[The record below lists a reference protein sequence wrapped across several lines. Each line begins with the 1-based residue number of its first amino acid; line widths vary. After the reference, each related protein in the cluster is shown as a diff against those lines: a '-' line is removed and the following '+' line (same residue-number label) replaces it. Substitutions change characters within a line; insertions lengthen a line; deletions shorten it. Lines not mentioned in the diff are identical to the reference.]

1 MLIMINLIQSEIYK
15 LVRNKTFGYLMM
27 ASFILSFVLHILIIV
42 DWWQLGGTSLD
53 IAGLGELNTLNIY
66 LLPLFFNILVSTL
79 GAFYISNEFS
89 QNGQIKNPIISGKKR
104 YQIFFSKYFVFTVS
118 SIVIS
123 VLLPILTGIIS
134 VYILGHGEIFTTAKI
149 IYLGIAI
156 ILFIFQFLSF
166 TAIVFLIAMITG
178 DSGKT
183 ILFTLLLTIF
193 MLLVEKLSSGSIV
206 EPLYHQ
212 TVFHQYSLVLK
223 FNITSAEVIHSI
235 FIGSIWFI
243 ILLLCNIFV
252 MNRRE
257 IK

>member
-1 MLIMINLIQSEIYK
+1 MGK
-15 LVRNKTFGYLMM
+15 LK
-27 ASFILSFVLHILIIV
+27 
-42 DWWQLGGTSLD
+42 
-53 IAGLGELNTLNIY
+53 IA
-66 LLPLFFNILVSTL
+66 
-79 GAFYISNEFS
+79 
-89 QNGQIKNPIISGKKR
+89 IISGKKR

-223 FNITSAEVIHSI
+223 FNITSAEVIDSI